1 MSLENLKSMRGSSI
15 DKLVKAA
22 EAVSSAKPETNNYTD
37 DRFWV
42 RFESDDTSTHL
53 TAIIES
59 VFNATTPDFKLKKP
73 LPAKYMG
80 YRLIVK
86 TVPPNY
92 IDYILLAT
100 EKNYD

>member
-1 MSLENLKSMRGSSI
+1 MSSI
-15 DKLVKAA
+15 YFSGEKAPKEQAVEALMMDLADHTDKRYWA
-22 EAVSSAKPETNNYTD
+22 
-37 DRFWV
+37 
-42 RFESDDTSTHL
+42 RFESDDTSNHL
-53 TAIIES
+53 TVIIES

-80 YRLIVK
+80 HRLIVK

-100 EKNYD
+100 EKSYD

>member
-1 MSLENLKSMRGSSI
+1 MSSI
-15 DKLVKAA
+15 YFSGEKAPK
-22 EAVSSAKPETNNYTD
+22 EKAVAALMEDMPEYTD

-53 TAIIES
+53 TVIIES
-59 VFNATTPDFKLKKP
+59 VFNATTPDFQLKKA

-80 YRLIVK
+80 HRLIVK

-92 IDYILLAT
+92 IDCILLAT
-100 EKNYD
+100 EKSYD

>member
-1 MSLENLKSMRGSSI
+1 MSSI
-15 DKLVKAA
+15 YFSGEKVPKEQAIAA
-22 EAVSSAKPETNNYTD
+22 LMEDMPEHTD

-86 TVPPNY
+86 TVPPDY
-92 IDYILLAT
+92 IDCILLAT
-100 EKNYD
+100 EKSYD